1 MTNPGNFSILSFRN
15 LTGLI
20 LFFFFGIGIFLV
32 WPYASVQEAD
42 IFIPVDS
49 KNTPEGLII
58 TNGPF
63 TGIEVHVRG
72 PKSIIRTLS
81 EQKIHY
87 LIDLSG
93 VNIGVN
99 VIPIHQAQIPLPDK
113 ISILKINPDSIIV
126 KVENEIKKKLP
137 VNISL
142 TGKPAKGFVVA
153 GAKADPMSVIL
164 RGSQDTLGRMEK
176 VSTKPINIKGYSG
189 SFKKEVAL
197 DLSENIKLVDS
208 SKIILANVFIKE
220 QLVTETFDN
229 IPVQGDGGLYVY
241 RITPPAIT
249 IKVKGPV
256 NMMED
261 LNGSNGVRV
270 YVDLKGLKP
279 GDYNKRATITLPVKT
294 TLIDAKPEIFKVK
307 IIDQKIIR

>member
-1 MTNPGNFSILSFRN
+1 MTNPSAFSILSFRN

-20 LFFFFGIGIFLV
+20 LFFFIGIGIFLL
-32 WPYASVQEAD
+32 WPYASIQETD

-49 KNTPEGLII
+49 EKIPEGLII

-81 EQKIHY
+81 DLKIQY
-87 LIDLSG
+87 TIDLSG

-99 VIPIHQAQIPLPDK
+99 FIPIHQAKIPLPNG
-113 ISILKINPDSIIV
+113 ISILKINPDSITV

-142 TGKPAKGFVVA
+142 TGKPAKGFMVV
-153 GAKADPMSVIL
+153 GSKAKPMSVIL
-164 RGSQDTLGRMEK
+164 RGSEDTLSQMDK
-176 VSTKPINIKGYSG
+176 VSTQPINIKGLSG

-197 DLSENIKLVDS
+197 DLVENLKLVDS
-208 SKIILANVFIKE
+208 SKIILANVFIEE
-220 QLVTETFDN
+220 QLTTKTFDN
-229 IPVQGDGGLYVY
+229 IPVQGDGSLYIY
-241 RITPPAIT
+241 RITPPVIT

-256 NMMED
+256 NMIEK
-261 LNGSNGVRV
+261 LYGSNGVQV

-279 GDYNKRATITLPVKT
+279 GVYNKRATITLPVKT

-307 IIDQKIIR
+307 IIR

>member
-1 MTNPGNFSILSFRN
+1 MTNPIAFSILSYRN

-20 LFFFFGIGIFLV
+20 LVFFIGMGIFLL
-32 WPYASVQEAD
+32 WPHASVQEAD

-49 KNTPEGLII
+49 EKIPEGLII

-72 PKSIIRTLS
+72 PKSIVRTLS
-81 EQKIHY
+81 DLKIQY
-87 LIDLSG
+87 TIDLSG
-93 VNIGVN
+93 INIGAN
-99 VIPIHQAQIPLPDK
+99 VIPIRQDQIPLPK
-113 ISILKINPDSIIV
+113 GISILKINPDSITA

-142 TGKPAKGFVVA
+142 TGKPAKGFMVV
-153 GAKADPMSVIL
+153 GSKAKPMSVIL
-164 RGSQDTLGRMEK
+164 RGSEDTLSQMDK
-176 VSTKPINIKGYSG
+176 VSTQPINIKGLSG

-197 DLSENIKLVDS
+197 DLVENLKLVDS
-208 SKIILANVFIKE
+208 SKIILANVLIKE
-220 QLVTETFDN
+220 QLTTKTFDN
-229 IPVQGDGGLYVY
+229 IPVQGDESLYVY
-241 RITPPAIT
+241 RITPPVIT

-256 NMMED
+256 NMIEK
-261 LNGSNGVRV
+261 LYGSNGVQV

-279 GDYNKRATITLPVKT
+279 GVYNKRATITLPVKT

-307 IIDQKIIR
+307 IIR

>member
-1 MTNPGNFSILSFRN
+1 MTNPSAFSILSFRN

-20 LFFFFGIGIFLV
+20 LFFFVGIGIFLL
-32 WPYASVQEAD
+32 WPYASIQEAD

-49 KNTPEGLII
+49 EKIPEGLII

-81 EQKIHY
+81 DLKIQY
-87 LIDLSG
+87 TIDLSG

-99 VIPIHQAQIPLPDK
+99 FIPIHQAKIPLPNG
-113 ISILKINPDSIIV
+113 ISILKINPDSITV

-142 TGKPAKGFVVA
+142 TGKPAKGFMVV
-153 GAKADPMSVIL
+153 GSKAKPMSVIL
-164 RGSQDTLGRMEK
+164 RGSEDTLSQMDK
-176 VSTKPINIKGYSG
+176 VSTQPINIKGLSG

-197 DLSENIKLVDS
+197 DLVENLKLVDS
-208 SKIILANVFIKE
+208 SKIILANVFIEE
-220 QLVTETFDN
+220 QLTTKTFDN
-229 IPVQGDGGLYVY
+229 IPVQGDGSLYIY
-241 RITPPAIT
+241 RITPPVIT
-249 IKVKGPV
+249 IKVTGPV
-256 NMMED
+256 NMIEK
-261 LNGSNGVRV
+261 LYGSNGVQV

-279 GDYNKRATITLPVKT
+279 GVYNKRATITLPVKT

-307 IIDQKIIR
+307 IIR

>member
-1 MTNPGNFSILSFRN
+1 MTNPSAFSILSFRN

-20 LFFFFGIGIFLV
+20 LFFFIGIGIFLL
-32 WPYASVQEAD
+32 WPYASIQETD

-49 KNTPEGLII
+49 EKIPEGLII

-81 EQKIHY
+81 DLKIQY
-87 LIDLSG
+87 TIDLSG

-99 VIPIHQAQIPLPDK
+99 FIPIHQAKIPLPNG
-113 ISILKINPDSIIV
+113 ISILKINPDSITV

-142 TGKPAKGFVVA
+142 TGKPAKGFMVV
-153 GAKADPMSVIL
+153 GSKAKPMSVIL
-164 RGSQDTLGRMEK
+164 RGSEDTLSQMDK
-176 VSTKPINIKGYSG
+176 VSTQPINIKGLSG

-197 DLSENIKLVDS
+197 DLVENLKLVDS
-208 SKIILANVFIKE
+208 SKIILANVFIEE
-220 QLVTETFDN
+220 QLTTKTFDN
-229 IPVQGDGGLYVY
+229 IPVQGDGSLYIY
-241 RITPPAIT
+241 RITPPVIT

-256 NMMED
+256 NMIEK
-261 LNGSNGVRV
+261 LYGSDGVQV

-279 GDYNKRATITLPVKT
+279 GVYNKRATITLPVKT

-307 IIDQKIIR
+307 IIR

>member
-1 MTNPGNFSILSFRN
+1 MTNPIIFSILSYRN
-15 LTGLI
+15 LTGLF
-20 LFFFFGIGIFLV
+20 LFFFVGIGIFLL
-32 WPYASVQEAD
+32 WPYASIQEAD

-49 KNTPEGLII
+49 KNIPEGLII

-72 PKSIIRTLS
+72 PKSIVRTLS
-81 EQKIHY
+81 DLKIQY
-87 LIDLSG
+87 TIDLSG
-93 VNIGVN
+93 INIGAN
-99 VIPIHQAQIPLPDK
+99 VIPIRQDQIPLPK
-113 ISILKINPDSIIV
+113 GISILKINPDSITA

-142 TGKPAKGFVVA
+142 TGKPAKGFMVA
-153 GAKADPMSVIL
+153 GAKAEPMSVIL
-164 RGSQDTLGRMEK
+164 RGSEDTLGQMDK
-176 VSTKPINIKGYSG
+176 VSTKPINIKGLSG

-197 DLSENIKLVDS
+197 DLLENLKLVDS

-220 QLVTETFDN
+220 KLITKTFAN
-229 IPVQGDGGLYVY
+229 IPVQGDGSLYVY
-241 RITPPAIT
+241 RITPPVIT

-256 NMMED
+256 NMIEK
-261 LNGSNGVRV
+261 LYGSSGVQV

-279 GDYNKRATITLPVKT
+279 GVYNKRATITLPVKT

-307 IIDQKIIR
+307 IIDQKRIR

>member
-1 MTNPGNFSILSFRN
+1 MTNPNAFSILSYRN

-20 LFFFFGIGIFLV
+20 LFFFIGIGIFLL
-32 WPYASVQEAD
+32 WPYVSIQEAD

-49 KNTPEGLII
+49 KKIPEGLII

-63 TGIEVHVRG
+63 KGIEVHVRG

-81 EQKIHY
+81 DLKIRY
-87 LIDLSG
+87 TIDLSG

-99 VIPIHQAQIPLPDK
+99 AIPIYQAQIPLPNG

-126 KVENEIKKKLP
+126 KVENEITKTLP

-142 TGKPAKGFVVA
+142 TGKPAKGFVVV
-153 GAKADPMSVIL
+153 GAEAEPMSVTL
-164 RGSQDTLGRMEK
+164 RGSEDTLGQMDK
-176 VSTKPINIKGYSG
+176 VLTKPIDIKGLSG

-197 DLSENIKLVDS
+197 DLVENLKLVDS
-208 SKIILANVFIKE
+208 SKIILSNVFIKE
-220 QLVTETFDN
+220 QLATKTFDN
-229 IPVQGDGGLYVY
+229 IPVQGNGSLYIC
-241 RITPPAIT
+241 RITPPVVT

-256 NMMED
+256 NMIEK
-261 LNGSNGVRV
+261 LYGSNGIQV

-279 GDYNKRATITLPVKT
+279 GIYNKHATITLPVQT
-294 TLIDAKPEIFKVK
+294 TLIDAKPEMFKVK
-307 IIDQKIIR
+307 IIDQKRIR

>member
-1 MTNPGNFSILSFRN
+1 MTNPSVFSILSYRN

-20 LFFFFGIGIFLV
+20 LFFFIGIGIFLL
-32 WPYASVQEAD
+32 WPYASIQEAD

-49 KNTPEGLII
+49 EKIPEGLII

-72 PKSIIRTLS
+72 PKSIVRTLS
-81 EQKIHY
+81 DLKIQY
-87 LIDLSG
+87 TIDLSG
-93 VNIGVN
+93 INIGAN
-99 VIPIHQAQIPLPDK
+99 VIPIRQDQIPLPK
-113 ISILKINPDSIIV
+113 GISILKINPDSITA

-142 TGKPAKGFVVA
+142 IGKPAKGFMVV
-153 GAKADPMSVIL
+153 GVKANPMSVIL
-164 RGSQDTLGRMEK
+164 RGSEDTLSQMDK
-176 VSTKPINIKGYSG
+176 ISTKPINIKGLSG

-197 DLSENIKLVDS
+197 DLVENLKLVDS
-208 SKIILANVFIKE
+208 SKIILANVFIEE
-220 QLVTETFDN
+220 QLTTKTFDN
-229 IPVQGDGGLYVY
+229 IPVQGDGSLYIY
-241 RITPPAIT
+241 RITPPVIT

-256 NMMED
+256 NMIEK
-261 LNGSNGVRV
+261 LYGSNGVQV

-279 GDYNKRATITLPVKT
+279 GVYNKRATITLPVKT

-307 IIDQKIIR
+307 IIDQKRIR

>member
-1 MTNPGNFSILSFRN
+1 MTNPNAFSILSYRN

-20 LFFFFGIGIFLV
+20 LFFFIGIGIFLL
-32 WPYASVQEAD
+32 WSYPSIQEAD

-49 KNTPEGLII
+49 KKIPEGLIM

-81 EQKIHY
+81 DLKIQY
-87 LIDLSG
+87 TIDLSG

-99 VIPIHQAQIPLPDK
+99 VIPIHQAQIPLPNAV
-113 ISILKINPDSIIV
+113 SILKINPNSVIV
-126 KVENEIKKKLP
+126 KVENEIRKTLP

-142 TGKPAKGFVVA
+142 TGKPAKGFVVV
-153 GAKADPMSVIL
+153 GAEAKPVSVTL
-164 RGSQDTLGRMEK
+164 RGSEDTLGQMDK
-176 VSTKPINIKGYSG
+176 VSTKPIDIKGLSG

-197 DLSENIKLVDS
+197 DLVENLKLVDS
-208 SKIILANVFIKE
+208 SKIILSNVFIKE
-220 QLVTETFDN
+220 QLATKTFDN
-229 IPVQGDGGLYVY
+229 IPVQGDGSLYVY

-256 NMMED
+256 NMIEK
-261 LNGSNGVRV
+261 LYGNNGIQV

-279 GDYNKRATITLPVKT
+279 GVYYKRATIKLPVKT
-294 TLIDAKPEIFKVK
+294 TLIDAKPEILKVK
-307 IIDQKIIR
+307 IVDQKRIR